1 MSKRIKVFWG
11 IWFTAL
17 VFFSLSTFS
26 FSEDSTPTAA
36 SVVYIQKPVVLST
49 ASDGML
55 TWVKGNT
62 FCFEEGATEFATM
75 RPGQIF
81 VTQADN
87 GYIRSVKGISNSGK
101 HWIIETEPAGLTD
114 IFSSTGQFGFSGA
127 VPITQNLHENAAG
140 VTNREVTQK
149 EIRNDLSGDGKDII
163 RGYRNSLFQDK
174 SGHGTVW
181 FTAYTVLEPAYTL
194 TGEIKD
200 LELKNLN
207 FQISGQME
215 VLLELDAVEAIQAT
229 TGNVLIEKL
238 TFAPIVFHIGIVP
251 IKIAP
256 TLDLYV
262 GAEAGFSA
270 KAGITAHQVYTF
282 DLGVAYDGETWTP
295 TTTLTAQ
302 PIKYTP
308 ELDSEINSKVW
319 FNGVFGMKAMDSK
332 LSINATPYARET
344 ADLDLLAQSLTW
356 SLYAGVTSDVS
367 FDLTIFKKELANWND
382 SIYSHEWLLDSG
394 TEKKSASISM
404 LYARSTDS
412 SDSST
417 GAINTNTKNGGDAS
431 KGDPDYS
438 TRLGDQMPLTQAP
451 NSFNDDYSKWVGAQM
466 PLTQAPGLYGDL
478 AWVQY
483 YNISSRQIWYTGH
496 NSSDNDEANN
506 LLSGT
511 LGGVDIIYGSQHYL
525 NQNDISNFQLGFYHT
540 ERPYNPYLNMN
551 MTSYDLNTG
560 AFTPFNIEMWVQ
572 GQPNEI
578 LKIVKGIYD
587 MVKDVADIV
596 EIALGDEFAVVKL
609 VASAIKFESA
619 VFTTATAVMTQAQ
632 VDAGPVDKNFL
643 FTAIVAPGQAMDR
656 VKQGH
661 DYIGFSGVS
670 SGSVPSIHGY
680 LYPIWASPSGT
691 GSSQNSNALSNALWV
706 QVITDYCDCNS
717 GKANVD
723 PNNWLNCPQSLSSS
737 ADPNWFG
744 NPSLVNTV
752 HVIFMDWSQIP
763 SDLQAALYMNEW

>member
-1 MSKRIKVFWG
+1 
-11 IWFTAL
+11 
-17 VFFSLSTFS
+17 
-26 FSEDSTPTAA
+26 
-36 SVVYIQKPVVLST
+36 
-49 ASDGML
+49 
-55 TWVKGNT
+55 
-62 FCFEEGATEFATM
+62 
-75 RPGQIF
+75 
-81 VTQADN
+81 
-87 GYIRSVKGISNSGK
+87 
-101 HWIIETEPAGLTD
+101 
-114 IFSSTGQFGFSGA
+114 
-127 VPITQNLHENAAG
+127 
-140 VTNREVTQK
+140 
-149 EIRNDLSGDGKDII
+149 
-163 RGYRNSLFQDK
+163 
-174 SGHGTVW
+174 
-181 FTAYTVLEPAYTL
+181 
-194 TGEIKD
+194 
-200 LELKNLN
+200 
-207 FQISGQME
+207 ME